1 MNRVIGAA
9 MILGA
14 ALSSVLGAQEA
25 AASGFAIRENSA
37 EALGTA
43 FAGNA
48 SSADFLST
56 IFNNPAGMTHFTG
69 DRAQADA
76 SLILPS
82 SRFEGGAAET
92 CLHCNPLTGFTTP
105 GTFPISGEGSGNAGQ
120 AAFVPAFYVLHSFSP
135 DLKAGVAMTVPFGL
149 STIYPSDWV
158 GRYFG
163 VKSALQTIDINPNV
177 AYRVNPWLSVGGGV
191 SAQYMNADLTQAVDQ
206 NAIAGAPPQP
216 FGPLPDGRLRVHGD
230 DWGWGFNGGVLLEP
244 LPGTNIGLTYRS
256 RVRHT
261 LSGSADFT
269 GIVFPLSL
277 NPRLQSSSATAT
289 IVTPDSADL
298 SITQKIT
305 DQIRVALDVQ
315 WTDWSVFKSLG
326 VFRTSGVLSN
336 SNLATP
342 TPENFK
348 NSWFVALGGTYN
360 FDEHWTF
367 RAGVA
372 YDQTPVSSSFITV
385 RLPDSDR
392 FWIAFGAGYK
402 FSEGFSVDL
411 GVSHIFMRDANISS
425 SVNSTIPPAAPGSG
439 TDRIS
444 GKYSNMI
451 DLISLQTR
459 FRF

>member
-1 MNRVIGAA
+1 M
-9 MILGA
+9 
-14 ALSSVLGAQEA
+14 
-25 AASGFAIRENSA
+25 
-37 EALGTA
+37 
-43 FAGNA
+43 
-48 SSADFLST
+48 
-56 IFNNPAGMTHFTG
+56 
-69 DRAQADA
+69 
-76 SLILPS
+76 
-82 SRFEGGAAET
+82 
-92 CLHCNPLTGFTTP
+92 
-105 GTFPISGEGSGNAGQ
+105 
-120 AAFVPAFYVLHSFSP
+120 
-135 DLKAGVAMTVPFGL
+135 
-149 STIYPSDWV
+149 
-158 GRYFG
+158 
-163 VKSALQTIDINPNV
+163 
-177 AYRVNPWLSVGGGV
+177 
-191 SAQYMNADLTQAVDQ
+191 
-206 NAIAGAPPQP
+206 
-216 FGPLPDGRLRVHGD
+216 
-230 DWGWGFNGGVLLEP
+230 
-244 LPGTNIGLTYRS
+244 TYRS

-277 NPRLQSSSATAT
+277 NPRLQSSNATAS

-298 SITQKIT
+298 SITQRIT

-326 VFRTSGVLSN
+326 VFRTSGVLAS

>member
-1 MNRVIGAA
+1 MTRLSGMAA
-9 MILGA
+9 ILGA
-14 ALSSVLGAQEA
+14 ALMCVLGIGEAQ
-25 AASGFAIRENSA
+25 ASGFAIRENSA

-48 SSADFLST
+48 SSATFLST

-69 DRAQADA
+69 DRAQLDA

-82 SRFEGGAAET
+82 SRFEGGATET

-120 AAFVPAFYVLHSFSP
+120 AAFVPAGYILHSFSE

-149 STIYPSDWV
+149 STIYPEDWV

-163 VKSALQTIDINPNV
+163 VRSALQTLDFNPNV
-177 AYRVNPWLSVGGGV
+177 AYRVNKWISVGGGV
-191 SAQYMNADLTQAVDQ
+191 SAQYMNADLTQAIDQ
-206 NAIAGAPPQP
+206 NAIVGAPPSP
-216 FGPLPDGRLRVHGD
+216 FGPFPDGRLRVHGS

-261 LSGSADFT
+261 IEGSADFT

-277 NPRLQSSSATAT
+277 NPALRSSSARAT

-298 SITQKIT
+298 SITQNIT
-305 DQIRVALDVQ
+305 DQLHVALDVQ

-326 VFRTSGVLSN
+326 VFRTAGVLSN
-336 SNLATP
+336 TNLAP
-342 TPENFK
+342 ATPENFK
-348 NSWFVALGGTYN
+348 NTWFVAVGGTYN
-360 FDEHWTF
+360 WDEHWTF

-372 YDQTPVSSSFITV
+372 YDESPVRSSFITV
-385 RLPDSDR
+385 RLPDADR
-392 FWIAFGAGYK
+392 FWLAFGVGYK
-402 FSEGFSVDL
+402 FSEGFSVDV
-411 GVSHIFMRDANISS
+411 GVAHIFMRDSNLNS
-425 SVNSTIPPAAPGSG
+425 SVNSTIPPASPISG

-444 GKYSNMI
+444 GKFSNMV